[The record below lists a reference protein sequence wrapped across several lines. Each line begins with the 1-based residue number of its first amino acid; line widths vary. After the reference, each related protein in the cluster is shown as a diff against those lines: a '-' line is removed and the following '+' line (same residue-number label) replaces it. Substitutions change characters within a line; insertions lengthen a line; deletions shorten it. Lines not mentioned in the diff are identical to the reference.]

1 MQNEEQMELILHQ
14 KGRWKG
20 FKKKVVGEKCT
31 TVHAKHCNPSI
42 GDVNLKTYNESEYLL
57 RNEVIV
63 HVGELVSRTDSEG
76 ISSD

>member
-1 MQNEEQMELILHQ
+1 M
-14 KGRWKG
+14 
-20 FKKKVVGEKCT
+20 
-31 TVHAKHCNPSI
+31 HAKHCNPSI